1 MKRTKIIAFMMAAG
15 CFGIMASA
23 QSGPYDIDYKYSESR
38 LTISGETGASGDVAA
53 LQILKGG
60 VEFGSGYT
68 IDDVLHADQ
77 AITDENNAFVFNV
90 EFDAS
95 DSDCAAAINSKAGGQ
110 KTEFSVHLISK
121 EEFENAY
128 AELNALAE
136 ADDFAGFCA
145 YINENAD
152 DLNLLYSLTDGKTLG
167 TELENYYTYV
177 KENPLDTQNEEN
189 NTKIYRTYIT
199 AYELA
204 KESIKNIDGY
214 MDELYFG
221 DTDIYE
227 KYKETADST
236 EVKEYF
242 TDKIS
247 GGKISDLDEFYDAA
261 KEALILTTVRY
272 ADGSDD
278 IKNILKE
285 YGEVIGITDTAS
297 DSVYRQLAGKDYN
310 SGDDLKDDYNELKS
324 SASKPGGG
332 GGSTGGGSTGGGST
346 GGSNGP
352 SIGGG
357 ITYNPTPGTDKDE
370 LKITFNDIDGVQ
382 WASEAIL
389 ALADKGIISGKAEKI
404 FAPDDPVTREEFAK
418 MLIGAM
424 GLSDEEY
431 GDNIFSDVPAD
442 AWYAPFV
449 NIANEYG
456 IVTGRDDGT
465 FGVGDNITRQ
475 DMAVM
480 LYRALQ
486 SRGADVDVTDITFD
500 DGGDISDYAKDAVS
514 ALCNL
519 GAINGVGDN
528 KFEPMGT
535 ATRAQAAKVIYSVLE
550 QL

>member
-1 MKRTKIIAFMMAAG
+1 MKKTKIIVFIMAAS
-15 CFGIMASA
+15 CFGVMASA
-23 QSGPYDIDYKYSESR
+23 QSEPYDIDYKYSESR
-38 LTISGETGASGDVAA
+38 LTISGETNAPQDVVA
-53 LQILKGG
+53 LQILNGG
-60 VEFGSGYT
+60 VKFDSGYT

-77 AITDENNAFVFNV
+77 VITNDNNGFVFSV

-95 DSDCAAAINSKAGGQ
+95 DSDCAAAISSKSSGQ
-110 KTEFSVHLISK
+110 KTEFSVHLVSK

-128 AELNALAE
+128 TELNALAA
-136 ADDFAGFCA
+136 ADDFAGFCT

-152 DLNLLYSLTDGKTLG
+152 DLNFLYSLTDGRQLQS
-167 TELENYYTYV
+167 ELEDYYTYV
-177 KENPLDTQNEEN
+177 KANPPDTQNEEN

-199 AYELA
+199 IYELG
-204 KESIKNIDGY
+204 KNSIDNIDEY
-214 MDELYFG
+214 MNELYF
-221 DTDIYE
+221 DDDEIYALYGE
-227 KYKETADST
+227 KAESAEIQKF
-236 EVKEYF
+236 F
-242 TDKIS
+242 TQKLSGKKIS
-247 GGKISDLDEFYDAA
+247 NLDEFGNVT

-272 ADGSDD
+272 ADGSDE
-278 IKNILKE
+278 IKNIIEK
-285 YGEVIGITDTAS
+285 YGDVIGITNTAS
-297 DSVYRQLAGKDYN
+297 DSVYRQLAGKDYS
-310 SGDDLKDDYNELKS
+310 SGGALKEDYDGLRTNGS
-324 SASKPGGG
+324 NPGGGG
-332 GGSTGGGSTGGGST
+332 GGSTGGNNGST
-346 GGSNGP
+346 
-352 SIGGG
+352 IGGG
-357 ITYNPTPGTDKDE
+357 IMYDSTQSGGKE
-370 LKITFNDIDGVQ
+370 KIKITFNDIDGVQ

-389 ALADKGIISGKAEKI
+389 ALADKGIISGKAENV

-431 GDNIFSDVPAD
+431 GDNIFSDVSSD

-449 NIANEYG
+449 NIANKYG

-465 FGVGDNITRQ
+465 LGVGDNITRQ

-486 SRGADVDVTDITFD
+486 SRGVNVDAADMIFD
-500 DGGDISDYAKDAVS
+500 DGEDISDYAKDAVS

-528 KFEPMGT
+528 KFEPLGT

>member
-1 MKRTKIIAFMMAAG
+1 MKKTKIIVFIMAAG
-15 CFGIMASA
+15 CFGVMASA
-23 QSGPYDIDYKYSESR
+23 QSAPYDIDYKYSESR
-38 LTISGETGASGDVAA
+38 LTISGETNAPQDVVA
-53 LQILKGG
+53 LQILNGD

-77 AITDENNAFVFNV
+77 VITDDNNGFAFSV

-95 DSDCAAAINSKAGGQ
+95 DSDCAAAISSKSSGQ
-110 KTEFSVHLISK
+110 KTEFSVHLVSK

-128 AELNALAE
+128 TELNAFAA
-136 ADDFAGFCA
+136 ADDFAGFCT

-152 DLNLLYSLTDGKTLG
+152 DLNFLYSLTDGRQLQS
-167 TELENYYTYV
+167 ELEDYYTYV
-177 KENPLDTQNEEN
+177 KANPLDTQNEEN

-199 AYELA
+199 AYELE
-204 KESIKNIDGY
+204 KNSIDNIDGY
-214 MDELYFG
+214 MDELYFA
-221 DTDIYE
+221 DDEIYALYGE
-227 KYKETADST
+227 KVEST
-236 EVKEYF
+236 EIQEYF
-242 TDKIS
+242 TQKLSGKEIS
-247 GGKISDLDEFYDAA
+247 TLDELSNAA

-272 ADGSDD
+272 ADGSDE
-278 IKNILKE
+278 IKNIIEK
-285 YGEVIGITDTAS
+285 YGDVIGITNTAS
-297 DSVYRQLAGKDYN
+297 DSVYRQLAGKDYS
-310 SGDDLKDDYNELKS
+310 SGEALKEDYDDLRSNGS
-324 SASKPGGG
+324 NPGGGGG
-332 GGSTGGGSTGGGST
+332 GGSTGGNNGS
-346 GGSNGP
+346 

-357 ITYNPTPGTDKDE
+357 ITYNPTPGGGKE
-370 LKITFNDIDGVQ
+370 EIKITFNDIDGVQ

-389 ALADKGIISGKAEKI
+389 ALADKGIISGKAENV

-431 GDNIFSDVPAD
+431 GDNIFSDVSSD

-449 NIANEYG
+449 NIANKYG

-465 FGVGDNITRQ
+465 FGIGDNITRQ

-486 SRGADVDVTDITFD
+486 SRGVNVNATDMTFD
-500 DGGDISDYAKDAVS
+500 DGEDISDYAKDAVS

-535 ATRAQAAKVIYSVLE
+535 ATRAQAAKVIYSVLD